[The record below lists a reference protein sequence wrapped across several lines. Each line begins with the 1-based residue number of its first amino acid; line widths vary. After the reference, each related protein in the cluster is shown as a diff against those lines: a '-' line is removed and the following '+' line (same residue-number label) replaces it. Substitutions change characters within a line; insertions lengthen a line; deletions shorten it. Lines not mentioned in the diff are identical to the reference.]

1 MIGALRRHLA
11 SPELLRQLQELAAGA
26 PAAAPVSLTL
36 DLGRCA
42 TDWLAALPASG
53 PFWYQARPA
62 SGHYQLGI
70 GHALQVTSAGANRF
84 AALDNAFSGLAS
96 HWRRNAT
103 ALAFCGFA
111 FDEHSQTSMPNA
123 LLAIPA
129 VLVETRDG
137 RCLTTLSTPAG
148 KIGQAPAHWQQLLAT
163 PAPRHGYRLLPA
175 GERML
180 ADRAWI
186 ARVRAALR
194 DIAGQQLD
202 KIVLTRN
209 RHLQASAPIPAGRL
223 LGALL
228 DQQPDS
234 LVYAYGNGATV
245 FLGATPERLVRL
257 AAGCIEADALAGTA
271 WPGSP
276 ALDAP
281 KNRHEQ
287 SLVVAA
293 IVAAL
298 EKCCTHPP
306 SAGPVEVRAAGT
318 VSHLRSLVTGC
329 AGEGITIFD
338 LVRALHPTPAV
349 GGFPT
354 GAALDWL
361 AAHGERRSGWYSGGF
376 GSISAA
382 GDGEFSVA
390 LRSALISGSS
400 LELQAGA
407 GIVAGSDPE
416 QELAETEAKFGTL
429 LGALTAAPARKPN
442 RLG

>member
-1 MIGALRRHLA
+1 MIGALRQRLA
-11 SPELLRQLQELAAGA
+11 SPDLPRQLQALAAGA

-36 DLGRCA
+36 DLGLYN
-42 TDWLAALPASG
+42 TDWLVALPASG

-62 SGHYQLGI
+62 QGSVRLGI
-70 GHALQVTSAGANRF
+70 GHAFQITSTGANRF
-84 AALDNAFSGLAS
+84 AALDNAFSGLAR

-103 ALAFCGFA
+103 PLAFCGFA
-111 FDEHSQTSMPNA
+111 FDEHSQTPLPNT

-129 VLVETRDG
+129 ILLEMHDG
-137 RCLTTLSTPAG
+137 RCLATLSTPAG
-148 KIGQAPAHWQQLLAT
+148 KIAQAPAGWRQLLDT
-163 PAPRHGYRLLPA
+163 PARQHDYRLLPA
-175 GERML
+175 GDRTL

-194 DIAGQQLD
+194 DIAGQRLD

-228 DQQPDS
+228 EQQPES
-234 LVYAYGNGATV
+234 LVYAYGNGPTV

-257 AAGCIEADALAGTA
+257 TAGHIEADALAGTA

-293 IVAAL
+293 ITAAL
-298 EKCCTHPP
+298 EKCCTRPP
-306 SAGPVEVRAAGT
+306 QAGPAEVRAAGK

-329 AGEGITIFD
+329 AADGITIFD

-354 GAALDWL
+354 GVALDWL
-361 AAHGERRSGWYSGGF
+361 AAHGEQRNGWYSGGF
-376 GSISAA
+376 GSINAD

-390 LRSALISGSS
+390 LRSALIDGSRM
-400 LELQAGA
+400 ELQAGA

-429 LGALTAAPARKPN
+429 LAALAATPARERN
-442 RLG
+442 ILG